1 MTIEKIEET
10 RGVDVLQDWD
20 NFFANKMADYYTVK
34 EMVIGDWFTIDKTLI
49 QVEEDPPTA
58 TLQALNSTKLP
69 LLLRSIRRDIIV
81 VGVVAGVGIKGN
93 PYNFTNKRA
102 FIVDIFD
109 KTRGI
114 YYTPQELTQFANM
127 ISINPYGQKYTPG
140 PIVGLVDFKA
150 AVQAVKDLEDP
161 NTAEIESQVQA
172 SLNMLLHR
180 PSSINP
186 EMDQQGLLFSG
197 LTGYKFNYS

>member
-81 VGVVAGVGIKGN
+81 VGVIAGVGIKGN
-93 PYNFTNKRA
+93 PYNLTNKRA

-150 AVQAVKDLEDP
+150 AVQAVKELEDQ
-161 NTAEIESQVQA
+161 NTAAIESQVQA

>member
-20 NFFANKMADYYTVK
+20 NFFQNKMADYYTLK

-49 QVEEDPPTA
+49 QVEEEPPTA

-114 YYTPQELTQFANM
+114 YYTPQELTRFANM

-161 NTAEIESQVQA
+161 NTAGIESQVQA

-186 EMDQQGLLFSG
+186 EIDQQGLLFSG